1 MTTPIANDLLVI
13 YYTDSTIDSVIV
25 NPSQDDFDN
34 AFASGAAFATIP
46 AGSPSSDIE
55 RFAPKPVE
63 PTDDEIRQ
71 ELEADYLAE
80 SESLSKFHA
89 EERDHASF
97 IGSQLRKLF
106 SAGCRI
112 ALINPD
118 RPNAEFVVRVS
129 TAHDQLMLQ
138 APIYGGLYSDIYSVM
153 EADEFSLRRYAPA
166 TGTNDE
172 VARIKSYLTL
182 AGLAS
187 VPVLTVHA
195 SKGLEFDAV
204 ALACGKRKPSED
216 SDDARQTFYVAA
228 TRAKESLFISS
239 VGEFP
244 AVLKEALTL
253 INTSI

>member
-13 YYTDSTIDSVIV
+13 YYPDGSIDSVIV
-25 NPSQDDFDN
+25 NPSQGDFDD

-166 TGTNDE
+166 PGKRFSLAAAAYVRRALYKFAFGHRLGLE
-172 VARIKSYLTL
+172 KSENAAPLHDSSLTSENAATLPKSANTSTL
-182 AGLAS
+182 APDDDAHFLTTHVALMNNKAEIGT
-187 VPVLTVHA
+187 VLTR
-195 SKGLEFDAV
+195 GPL
-204 ALACGKRKPSED
+204 
-216 SDDARQTFYVAA
+216 
-228 TRAKESLFISS
+228 
-239 VGEFP
+239 
-244 AVLKEALTL
+244 
-253 INTSI
+253 

>member
-166 TGTNDE
+166 PGKRFSLAAAAYVRRALYKFAFGHRLGLE
-172 VARIKSYLTL
+172 KSENAAPLHDSSLTSENAATLPKSANTSTL
-182 AGLAS
+182 APDDDAHFLTTHVALMNNKAEIGT
-187 VPVLTVHA
+187 VLTR
-195 SKGLEFDAV
+195 GPL
-204 ALACGKRKPSED
+204 
-216 SDDARQTFYVAA
+216 
-228 TRAKESLFISS
+228 
-239 VGEFP
+239 
-244 AVLKEALTL
+244 
-253 INTSI
+253 